1 MRALPVEIKFSIIIA
16 ILLMVIIVVFLIF
29 IIVLYYRRQMIFSKE
44 ERLKEME
51 YRTQLLQQEIDYR
64 KKMQSEHDRV
74 SHDLHDDLGSGITA
88 LKLQTQFIKQK
99 TTDIKISQN
108 IEELLQTCDELN
120 VSMRQILWNLK
131 VGDDNLEN
139 FAQRISHYAKNFF
152 AKTNIKVHIFKEEV
166 GYDHISADTRRNLYL
181 CIKEALNNVYKHSN
195 SENVEVHFNRD
206 GKIFTVD
213 IKDDG
218 VGITPDA
225 AYGDGIENMKSRMV
239 ALCGNLNFVPSEK
252 GLHVRLNLDLQNDQ
266 DSIKNVEK
274 V

>member
-1 MRALPVEIKFSIIIA
+1 MRVLPIEIKFSIIIA

-29 IIVLYYRRQMIFSKE
+29 IIVLYYRRQMIFTKE

-51 YRTQLLQQEIDYR
+51 YRTLLLQQEIDYR
-64 KKMQSEHDRV
+64 KKMQNEHDRV

-99 TTDIKISQN
+99 TTDTKIGEN

-139 FAQRISHYAKNFF
+139 FTQRISHYTKNFF
-152 AKTNIKVHIFKEEV
+152 AKTNIKVHVFKDEV
-166 GYDHISADTRRNLYL
+166 GYDQISADTRRNLYL

-195 SENVEVHFNRD
+195 SKNVEVHFTKD
-206 GKIFTVD
+206 GKVFTVD

-218 VGITPDA
+218 VGITQDV
-225 AYGDGIENMKSRMV
+225 AYGDGIENMKVRMD
-239 ALCGNLNFVPSEK
+239 ALCGDFNFVPSEK
-252 GLHVRLNLDLQNDQ
+252 GLHVKLSINLESENLESSN
-266 DSIKNVEK
+266 
-274 V
+274 